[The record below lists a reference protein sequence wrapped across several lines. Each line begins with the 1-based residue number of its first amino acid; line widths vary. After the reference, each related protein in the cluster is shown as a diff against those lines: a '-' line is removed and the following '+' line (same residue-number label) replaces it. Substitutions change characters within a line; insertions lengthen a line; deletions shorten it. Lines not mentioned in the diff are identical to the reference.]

1 MSAFARSVVIA
12 FGVLLAALGGAWL
25 AYYIVDVMLR
35 LDLWRNGLIMA
46 SFGLIPLVVAFCWCH
61 GFEKSTA

>member
-1 MSAFARSVVIA
+1 MSAFARSVIIV

-35 LDLWRNGLIMA
+35 SDLWRTGLIMA
-46 SFGLIPLVVAFCWCH
+46 SFGLIPLVV
-61 GFEKSTA
+61 GLVLVSRV

>member
-1 MSAFARSVVIA
+1 MSAFARSVVIV

-35 LDLWRNGLIMA
+35 PDLWRTGLIMA
-46 SFGLIPLVVAFCWCH
+46 SFGLIPLVV
-61 GFEKSTA
+61 GLVLVSRV